1 MKLKRIFFLAAMLAL
16 TSNAQ
21 EKKEKKADASFEN
34 YAYSDAINSYEN
46 LVNKGFSS
54 EEIFKNL
61 GNANYLNANYKEAAE
76 WYGKLMNL
84 NEATVDPEYL
94 YKYAQTLKTL
104 QKYKESDAW
113 MLKFEAAK
121 KQDNRSK
128 LFIQRAD
135 YIQKIKEN
143 SGRYNI
149 KNSTINSSVSDFAP
163 SINGSQLIFS
173 SARDSGITTKNIH
186 KWNSMPFLDLYIV
199 SISESGAVDE
209 TIPFSKN
216 INKRTHES
224 STAFTKDGQTI
235 YFTRNNSTNGS
246 FDRDKEGI
254 SRLKIYKAK
263 LVNNQWKNITELPF
277 NSDNYSVAH
286 PTLSPDETKL
296 YFASDMP
303 GTLGASDIF
312 MVTINKDGT
321 YGTPENLG
329 PNINTEA
336 RETFPFVTNSNKL
349 YFASDGHPGLG
360 GLDIFAIDLET
371 LSKGY
376 IQNVGMSVNSEED
389 DFSFILDEINSK
401 GYFASNRKNGKGSD
415 DIYSFIENAPLN
427 FTCKTRVS
435 GIVKDQ
441 KTDTP
446 LPNAT
451 LTINNIK
458 GKTISNGVSDSNGNF
473 SLTTECTDENYVLYI
488 SKKDYKEISTP
499 ISIKNAYDT
508 NEVVTFL
515 NSTLEE
521 AEKGTDLTIKLN
533 LSPIYFD
540 FDKAVIRRDA
550 EVVLEKVLAYLEQY
564 PNTNIQIGSHTD
576 SRANASYNLAL
587 SKRRGKATLDYLIDK
602 GIKASRLSS
611 KGFGETIL
619 TNNCNNNTKC
629 SEKQHQTNRRS
640 EFIVVE

>member
-1 MKLKRIFFLAAMLAL
+1 ML
-16 TSNAQ
+16 TKMSSNAQ
-21 EKKEKKADASFEN
+21 DTKEKKAETSFEN
-34 YAYSDAINSYEN
+34 YAYSEAINSYEN
-46 LVNKGFSS
+46 LVNQGFSS

-61 GNANYLNANYKEAAE
+61 GNANYFNANYKEAAE
-76 WYGKLMNL
+76 WYGKLM
-84 NEATVDPEYL
+84 EVEGVTIDSEYL
-94 YKYAQTLKTL
+94 YKYAQTLKSL
-104 QKYKESDAW
+104 EKYKESDIW
-113 MLKFEAAK
+113 MLKFESAK
-121 KQDNRSK
+121 NEDNRSK
-128 LFIQRAD
+128 LFIQHTD
-135 YIQKIKEN
+135 YIHKIKKN

-209 TIPFSKN
+209 PIPFSKN

-254 SRLKIYKAK
+254 SRLKIYKAI

-329 PNINTEA
+329 PSINTEA

-371 LSKGY
+371 LAKGY
-376 IQNVGMSVNSEED
+376 IQNVGTPVNSEED
-389 DFSFILDEINSK
+389 DFSFIIDENSNI
-401 GYFASNRKNGKGSD
+401 GYFASNRKNGKGGD
-415 DIYSFIENAPLN
+415 DIYNFTENDPLN
-427 FTCKTRVS
+427 FTCKTIVT
-435 GIVKDQ
+435 GLVKDRKMNSIIQ
-441 KTDTP
+441 
-446 LPNAT
+446 NAK
-451 LTINNIK
+451 LVIRDKK
-458 GKTISNGVSDSNGNF
+458 GKTISNGVSDTNGYF
-473 SLTTECTDENYVLYI
+473 SLSSECINEEYVIYASKTDYE
-488 SKKDYKEISTP
+488 EGSTP
-499 ISIKNAYDT
+499 ISIKNEYDT
-508 NEVVTFL
+508 NNIIVFL
-515 NSTLEE
+515 TSTLEE
-521 AEKGTDLTIKLN
+521 AEKETDLAIQLN
-533 LSPIYFD
+533 LKPIYFD
-540 FDKAVIRRDA
+540 FDKSLIRKDDQ
-550 EVVLEKVLAYLEQY
+550 VVLAKVVSYLKQY

-576 SRANASYNLAL
+576 ARANDSYNLKL
-587 SKRRGKATLDYLIDK
+587 SKRRAKATLEYLITQ
-602 GIKASRLSS
+602 GISASRLSS
-611 KGFGETIL
+611 EGYGETKL
-619 TNNCNNNTKC
+619 TNNCDNNTKC
-629 SEKQHQTNRRS
+629 SNEKHQVNRRS
-640 EFIVVE
+640 EFIVIK